1 MESCGD
7 TQGLVRTFVPPGS
20 IECNFMSQLTSR
32 LTDPALRM
40 EKYNH
45 DARAGFGAAVQP
57 AGSTIDVHEI
67 STRESR
73 DSREKA
79 QKAQKE
85 PDQRELLM
93 SADS

>member
-1 MESCGD
+1 M
-7 TQGLVRTFVPPGS
+7 TLAPGS
-20 IECNFMSQLTSR
+20 
-32 LTDPALRM
+32 
-40 EKYNH
+40 
-45 DARAGFGAAVQP
+45 VQP

-85 PDQRELLM
+85 PDLRELLK